1 MYACTHETGH
11 GFFEGFAERGI
22 SHSLFATDPH
32 LAIRELTLRMDTTPA
47 LPSPQFA
54 EPFSGVFYSSVLTVY
69 VGWLHCLPYHLYQV
83 VAQRL
88 QVGFL
93 APLGRES
100 FEGLSGIFD
109 PFTTERLYFY
119 VYVRYESRLNQ
130 CPYPPFPFPPITP
143 IRALAL
149 AICTVLL

>member
-1 MYACTHETGH
+1 MTTALIY
-11 GFFEGFAERGI
+11 
-22 SHSLFATDPH
+22 LLNH
-32 LAIRELTLRMDTTPA
+32 LSRLG
-47 LPSPQFA
+47 SQPQRD
-54 EPFSGVFYSSVLTVY
+54 

-93 APLGRES
+93 AQLGREG

-119 VYVRYESRLNQ
+119 VYVRYESKLNQ
-130 CPYPPFPFPPITP
+130 CPYPPFPFPPISP

-149 AICTVLL
+149 AISTVLL